1 MSAYDFTD
9 TLAVQILTYKKEH
22 NETAAQF
29 AKGCGVSAA
38 TIRRIENGDANVKLS
53 TADKLLRYMNITLID
68 LLPPLTTESPI
79 AEGKERPRNKKV
91 TPAPQGEVT
100 EKKILFSELLANIP
114 SDEVLTELLPDPYRP
129 QRALTMH
136 SGLEVLK
143 LRLEGLN
150 TAQTAERLHMTVGQ
164 ADHRIRKTVR
174 QLTRYIP
181 ENIVI
186 DIPALRKILGIQPF
200 HFTGRYTKLSE
211 LLRDM
216 PSDEVLFQ
224 LDRERGNLNGDRK
237 RHRVSNQDLYLL
249 QQRQAGRTYR
259 SIGEELGMSPKAV
272 RHRILRIKV
281 VLKWYL
287 AVDLDVPALFN

>member
-29 AKGCGVSAA
+29 AKGCGVSAT

-53 TADKLLRYMNITLID
+53 TADKLLCYMNITLID
-68 LLPPLTTESPI
+68 LLPPLVTESPI
-79 AEGKERPRNKKV
+79 AEGKERPRNKKA
-91 TPAPQGEVT
+91 TPAPQGEVA

-129 QRALTMH
+129 QRALTTH

-143 LRLEGLN
+143 LRLEGLD
-150 TAQTAERLHMTVGQ
+150 TAQTAERLHMTLSQ
-164 ADHRIRKTVR
+164 ADHRLRKTVR

-224 LDRERGNLNGDRK
+224 LDRRQKKASCQQSGL
-237 RHRVSNQDLYLL
+237 VSPATA
-249 QQRQAGRTYR
+249 AGRPHLSEYWRGTWYV
-259 SIGEELGMSPKAV
+259 SQSSPSPDIADQSW
-272 RHRILRIKV
+272 IKMV
-281 VLKWYL
+281 
-287 AVDLDVPALFN
+287 FSC

>member
-100 EKKILFSELLANIP
+100 EKKILLSP
-114 SDEVLTELLPDPYRP
+114 PK
-129 QRALTMH
+129 
-136 SGLEVLK
+136 G
-143 LRLEGLN
+143 
-150 TAQTAERLHMTVGQ
+150 
-164 ADHRIRKTVR
+164 ADHTFRAGGLKTAPGR
-174 QLTRYIP
+174 AEHGSNRGAATHDSRSSRSSDT
-181 ENIVI
+181 ENCASAYPV
-186 DIPALRKILGIQPF
+186 
-200 HFTGRYTKLSE
+200 HTGKH
-211 LLRDM
+211 
-216 PSDEVLFQ
+216 SD
-224 LDRERGNLNGDRK
+224 
-237 RHRVSNQDLYLL
+237 
-249 QQRQAGRTYR
+249 
-259 SIGEELGMSPKAV
+259 
-272 RHRILRIKV
+272 
-281 VLKWYL
+281 
-287 AVDLDVPALFN
+287 

>member
-22 NETAAQF
+22 NETATQF
-29 AKGCGVSAA
+29 AKGCGVSAT

-129 QRALTMH
+129 QRALTTFRAGGLKTAPGRAEHGSNRGAATHDSRSSRSSDTENCASAYPVHTGKH
-136 SGLEVLK
+136 S
-143 LRLEGLN
+143 
-150 TAQTAERLHMTVGQ
+150 
-164 ADHRIRKTVR
+164 D
-174 QLTRYIP
+174 
-181 ENIVI
+181 
-186 DIPALRKILGIQPF
+186 
-200 HFTGRYTKLSE
+200 
-211 LLRDM
+211 
-216 PSDEVLFQ
+216 
-224 LDRERGNLNGDRK
+224 
-237 RHRVSNQDLYLL
+237 
-249 QQRQAGRTYR
+249 
-259 SIGEELGMSPKAV
+259 
-272 RHRILRIKV
+272 
-281 VLKWYL
+281 
-287 AVDLDVPALFN
+287 

>member
-1 MSAYDFTD
+1 MSAYDFID

-68 LLPPLTTESPI
+68 LLPPLATESPI
-79 AEGKERPRNKKV
+79 AEGKERPRNKEA
-91 TPAPQGEVT
+91 TPAPQGEVA

-114 SDEVLTELLPDPYRP
+114 SDEVL
-129 QRALTMH
+129 
-136 SGLEVLK
+136 
-143 LRLEGLN
+143 
-150 TAQTAERLHMTVGQ
+150 
-164 ADHRIRKTVR
+164 
-174 QLTRYIP
+174 
-181 ENIVI
+181 
-186 DIPALRKILGIQPF
+186 
-200 HFTGRYTKLSE
+200 
-211 LLRDM
+211 
-216 PSDEVLFQ
+216 FQ
-224 LDRERGNLNGDRK
+224 LDRERGNLTGGRK

-249 QQRQAGRTYR
+249 QQRLAGHTYR

-281 VLKWYL
+281 GLKWYL